1 MARRMVVGMI
11 TILAVAACG
20 SVHRLAGPSDSGPQ
34 ASGTATVSGHVYW
47 PSCPSGGP
55 GCPTVE
61 GVPVHFSWAPDQL
74 HVMATSDA
82 SGTYSIQL
90 RPGTYVVIAGHADR
104 SSYEQRVT
112 VKDGDRLTLNL
123 PVSPSTGRA

>member
-11 TILAVAACG
+11 AILASVAACG
-20 SVHRLAGPSDSGPQ
+20 SVHSPASPSDSGE
-34 ASGTATVSGHVYW
+34 AAGTAIVSGGVYW

-55 GCPTVE
+55 GCPTLE
-61 GVPVHFSWAPDQL
+61 GVPVHFSWAPDQV

-82 SGTYSIQL
+82 SGNYSIRL

-104 SSYEQRVT
+104 SPYEQQLT
-112 VKDGDRLTLNL
+112 VKDGDRLTLDL